1 MSVTPV
7 FCELKVSSNCLHS
20 NITKRKN
27 PYLRVE
33 VSVLTKG
40 FHVTILPF
48 GGSCV
53 LFFSVFVLLFL
64 TLFCFAQFHCAMH
77 CICCLSMCY
86 TDDYITYLA

>member
-27 PYLRVE
+27 PYLRVV

-53 LFFSVFVLLFL
+53 LFVFCFCVVVSYFILFCPVSLCYALYLLFVNVL
-64 TLFCFAQFHCAMH
+64 
-77 CICCLSMCY
+77 Y
-86 TDDYITYLA
+86 